1 MEIAISTMSMI
12 VAIILNLTPA
22 DVSRFTI
29 MEDVKGRET
38 IRLTKQADGGWKMSD
53 GPKRDMGTIY
63 IDGTKLTVKVGDK
76 KQTVDLADHLDI
88 DKDTD
93 WKKLKKVGMRGAT
106 LKIDRKP
113 DGLDLVLREGKKDGG
128 RGELLK
134 VQWKERKKE

>member
-93 WKKLKKVGMRGAT
+93 WKKLEKISISGTT

-128 RGELLK
+128 GGVLLK
-134 VQWKERKKE
+134 VQCKERKME